1 MVVVVKK
8 QVHAVVGQQETWQ
21 LQSLPNVDYPGC
33 EIDLSA
39 TRDAISSG
47 SKSKTL
53 RMYRKMKEKQRVYDY
68 YLNVNESN
76 DPESNGSEQ
85 REIEQWNDENP
96 SSNKSSEDIFRGNK
110 LEDLQSWKEDD
121 VFEGDRSHSN
131 IVALKKLALTY
142 PGWEEDVKEALDDSH
157 QSYQPHTLFQDK
169 FRSLKVKQD
178 LHDGYRSHW
187 RLLKLD
193 DLNLTYPGYKTD
205 IKQVED
211 WHIANAD
218 NRKNNVIFHE
228 VIEVMLD
235 QQQLY
240 LGWDHEQILNPFPDV
255 DKIDAQINHYRHS
268 RVVTKEEVDDY
279 NEMKYSD
286 NFKNETLDKLIDQKK
301 KVLEKRSLLKST
313 RSSKSTFNK
322 ERRELETENH
332 RYRSSSFSSL
342 SSSSSSSLPRQMAS
356 NNAYHLRP
364 TTSKTPAGS
373 KLGNCQVCSTRTKT
387 HVCVPCGHLACAAC
401 SYHSLRTTTRC
412 SICNE
417 HADKVVRVE
426 L

>member
-1 MVVVVKK
+1 MVVGVKT
-8 QVHAVVGQQETWQ
+8 QVHAVVGQEETCK

-53 RMYRKMKEKQRVYDY
+53 RMHRKMKEKQRVYDC

-76 DPESNGSEQ
+76 DTENNREKRDIEQ
-85 REIEQWNDENP
+85 RNDKNS
-96 SSNKSSEDIFRGNK
+96 SSNKSNEDIFRGNK
-110 LEDLQSWKEDD
+110 VEDLLSRKEDD
-121 VFEGDRSHSN
+121 VFGGDRSHSN
-131 IVALKKLALTY
+131 TGELKDLALTY
-142 PGWEEDVKEALDDSH
+142 SGWEEDVKEALDDSH
-157 QSYQPHTLFQDK
+157 QSYQPLTRFQDK
-169 FRSLKVKQD
+169 FHSLKVKQD

-193 DLNLTYPGYKTD
+193 DLHLTYPGCKKD
-205 IKQVED
+205 IKLVED

-218 NRKNNVIFHE
+218 NRKNNVIFYE
-228 VIEVMLD
+228 VIEEMLD
-235 QQQLY
+235 QQQIY
-240 LGWDHEQILNPFPDV
+240 LGWDHEQIQNPFPDV
-255 DKIDAQINHYRHS
+255 DKIDAQINHYRR
-268 RVVTKEEVDDY
+268 RVVTKIEDDDY

-286 NFKNETLDKLIDQKK
+286 NSKSKTLDKLIDQKK

-313 RSSKSTFNK
+313 RSSKSTFNE
-322 ERRELETENH
+322 ERREPETENR
-332 RYRSSSFSSL
+332 RYRSSSFSLSL
-342 SSSSSSSLPRQMAS
+342 SSSSSSSLQRQMAS

-364 TTSKTPAGS
+364 TNSKTPAGS
-373 KLGNCQVCSTRTKT
+373 KLGKCQVCSTRTKT
-387 HVCVPCGHLACAAC
+387 HICVPCGHLACAAC

-412 SICNE
+412 SICSQ